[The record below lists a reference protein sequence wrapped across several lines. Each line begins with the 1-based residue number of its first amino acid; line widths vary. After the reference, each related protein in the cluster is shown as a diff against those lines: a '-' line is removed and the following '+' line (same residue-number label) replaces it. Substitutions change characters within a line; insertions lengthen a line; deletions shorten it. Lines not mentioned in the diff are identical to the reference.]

1 MESRAFWI
9 LVACLTYPVLA
20 ALGLIIVVMPPINI
34 VGVPIWFA
42 LAAGVVGRVSN
53 GIAGV
58 DLGGKTRERVASR
71 SDADD
76 QDGVRSVAGVLPVQ
90 RTNAL

>member
-1 MESRAFWI
+1 MSESRAFWI
-9 LVACLTYPVLA
+9 LVACVAYPVLA
-20 ALGLIIVVMPPINI
+20 AIGLVIVVMPPINI

-58 DLGGKTRERVASR
+58 DLDGKTRARVATIER
-71 SDADD
+71 ED
-76 QDGVRSVAGVLPVQ
+76 QDEVRSVAGVLPVQ